1 VPDIAIGTS
10 VLPPLAPLARPEY
23 LSALWR
29 SFVEPDELGVGISG
43 TLACD
48 GSWSVRHSGKRCQ
61 TSSIRTLNYVYGRQ
75 LVSGGRCSRCT

>member
-1 VPDIAIGTS
+1 MLDIAIGTS

-29 SFVEPDELGVGISG
+29 SFVEPDELGFGISG

-48 GSWSVRHSGKRCQ
+48 GCMV
-61 TSSIRTLNYVYGRQ
+61 SST
-75 LVSGGRCSRCT
+75 